1 MYVISN
7 KIANIIFVAYLN
19 QQNLQEKCS

>member
-7 KIANIIFVAYLN
+7 KIANIIFMAYLN